1 MTDIIA
7 NEERTPR
14 TRNRVFDET
23 TPRPA
28 PKGYTRG
35 DWTVR
40 KQVEADFRAL
50 GFRSHK
56 FSHKKEP
63 DTRFADSLW
72 LSWNWDSK
80 RQSVPVAAVCD
91 IEVRVTFLKKEH
103 SHYTDYETIATVTH
117 EGYNGGCIN
126 RRIGK
131 TVFDL
136 CGYSDFRDI
145 MEHVEYLMRKSI
157 QR

>member
-1 MTDIIA
+1 MTDIVD

-14 TRNRVFDET
+14 TRNRVFDES
-23 TPRPA
+23 TPRRSPE
-28 PKGYTRG
+28 GYTRG
-35 DWTVR
+35 DWTMR
-40 KQVEADFRAL
+40 KQMEADFRAL

-63 DTRFADSLW
+63 DNRFADSLW

-80 RQSVPVAAVCD
+80 KSNLRGAVCD
-91 IEVRVTFLKKEH
+91 IEVRVTFLKKEYPYSVEH
-103 SHYTDYETIATVTH
+103 ETIATVTH
-117 EGYNGGCIN
+117 EGYNGGCVN

-131 TVFDL
+131 ATFDL
-136 CGYSDFRDI
+136 CGYSDFRDVLA
-145 MEHVEYLMRKSI
+145 HVNYLLEKQ

>member
-14 TRNRVFDET
+14 TLNRVFDET

-28 PKGYTRG
+28 PEGYTKG

-63 DTRFADSLW
+63 DNRFADSLW
-72 LSWNWDSK
+72 FSWNWDNKKSNL
-80 RQSVPVAAVCD
+80 RGAVCD
-91 IEVRVTFLKKEH
+91 IEVRVTFLKKEYSH
-103 SHYTDYETIATVTH
+103 SVEYETIATVTH
-117 EGYNGGCIN
+117 EGYNGGCVN

-131 TVFDL
+131 AVFDL
-136 CGYSDFRDI
+136 CGYSDFRDVLA
-145 MEHVEYLMRKSI
+145 HVSYLLEKQ